1 MKLKIRNLKANEIKP
16 AVAKANAGGAVLLLW
31 KNNLA
36 DLTILDEII
45 DSTNYEI
52 RYPQENVCCIS
63 IWDGTKKCFVS
74 KEGIGE
80 GISPKSIAN
89 DALRR
94 AGTAWGIGRELF
106 SIGELFVPKEM
117 LKAWSETETDGKKY
131 FHCYDEFRVLDVQY
145 SKDNAV
151 IVYLKIAISQYGKQH
166 HVIEFHLNE
175 DVVPESKEPKSG
187 RSSKKTAD
195 KENAEKENVS
205 DVEAKSDDAEKAV
218 QDSSQPVITD
228 DALANEKA
236 EPASTSDGV
245 EKNNDVEKHS
255 DMPEKDVEAQSA
267 EVKPLLAD
275 DEIILMGNCRNKA
288 YKDVKDTPM
297 FKSFLNWAKNST
309 TKYSDAKTAEQFA
322 RIKEFANIA

>member
-145 SKDNAV
+145 
-151 IVYLKIAISQYGKQH
+151 
-166 HVIEFHLNE
+166 
-175 DVVPESKEPKSG
+175 
-187 RSSKKTAD
+187 
-195 KENAEKENVS
+195 
-205 DVEAKSDDAEKAV
+205 
-218 QDSSQPVITD
+218 
-228 DALANEKA
+228 
-236 EPASTSDGV
+236 
-245 EKNNDVEKHS
+245 
-255 DMPEKDVEAQSA
+255 
-267 EVKPLLAD
+267 
-275 DEIILMGNCRNKA
+275 
-288 YKDVKDTPM
+288 
-297 FKSFLNWAKNST
+297 
-309 TKYSDAKTAEQFA
+309 
-322 RIKEFANIA
+322 

>member
-195 KENAEKENVS
+195 KETAEKENVS

-218 QDSSQPVITD
+218 QD
-228 DALANEKA
+228 EKA
-236 EPASTSDGV
+236 EPASTSDDV

-297 FKSFLNWAKNST
+297 FKSFLNWAKNAT